1 MNWLTWAREHALTA
15 WLAAGLAA
23 AVVAAVA
30 AWAFAVSLGVDV
42 ARARSDTARMEGL
55 EAEYRQWRDTGGPA
69 VVRGEPLTLS
79 TVERVA
85 RERQVASAL
94 TERSAAPVRGNDGTL
109 EQTIKLTVT
118 SVAPGALSGFLYGV
132 EQLNPGVRVREL
144 RISANRKQTGMID
157 ANVVIA
163 AYETP
168 PPK

>member
-1 MNWLTWAREHALTA
+1 MNGITWAREHPLTA
-15 WLAAGLAA
+15 WLAAGLTAV
-23 AVVAAVA
+23 VVAAVA
-30 AWAFAVSLGVDV
+30 AWACAVSFGVDV
-42 ARARSDTARMEGL
+42 ARARADAARMEGL

-69 VVRGEPLTLS
+69 VERGEPLTLS

-85 RERQVASAL
+85 RERQIASAL
-94 TERSAAPVRGNDGTL
+94 TERSAAPVRGSDGTI
-109 EQTIKLTVT
+109 EQTVKLTVT